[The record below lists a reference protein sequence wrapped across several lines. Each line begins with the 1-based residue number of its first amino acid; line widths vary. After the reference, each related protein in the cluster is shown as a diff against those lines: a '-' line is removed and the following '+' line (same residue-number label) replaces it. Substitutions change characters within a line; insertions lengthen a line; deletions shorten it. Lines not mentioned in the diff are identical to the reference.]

1 MQGLFRTFIIP
12 KIEVVVLGCT
22 HFPFVQ
28 PLLEELTSGRIWF
41 IDPAFET
48 SELVR
53 HRLES
58 KNLFNP
64 QDTGGTVK
72 LYFTKDIELGD
83 TLSASFLDTSRRT
96 MNILHYK
103 GRYPMWFYNILSDR

>member
-1 MQGLFRTFIIP
+1 M
-12 KIEVVVLGCT
+12 GCT

-58 KNLFNP
+58 KKLFNP
-64 QDTGGTVK
+64 QDTVGTVT
-72 LYFTKDIELGD
+72 LYFTKDVELGD

-96 MNILHYK
+96 IEHITL
-103 GRYPMWFYNILSDR
+103 

>member
-1 MQGLFRTFIIP
+1 MKIYYFVREVCKDYLEPLLSRE
-12 KIEVVVLGCT
+12 IEVVVLGCT

-28 PLLEELTSGRIWF
+28 PLLEELTSCRIQF

-64 QDTGGTVK
+64 QDTVGTVT
-72 LYFTKDIELGD
+72 LYFTKDVELGD

-96 MNILHYK
+96 IEHITL
-103 GRYPMWFYNILSDR
+103 